1 MPKRELKYCE
11 LCGDQY
17 LSWRQTQRFC
27 SKSCRSTGPNANSY
41 KHGHASKKKHSMT
54 YTSWSSML
62 NRTKG
67 RTEHSKKYYAGVFV
81 CKRWQSFDNFLAD
94 MGERPS
100 VKHTLDRIEANRG
113 YQPGNCRWATHTEQM
128 NNVRTNRL
136 LSFNNK
142 TLTQEQWGRE
152 IGLSGTIINKRLK
165 RGWSIEKALT
175 TPRVKTGHKTKN
187 WSSA

>member
-1 MPKRELKYCE
+1 MPKRELKNCE

-41 KHGHASKKKHSMT
+41 KHGHATKKKQSLT
-54 YTSWSSML
+54 YSTWASML

-67 RTEHSKKYYAGVFV
+67 NNEHAKKYYGDVIV
-81 CKRWQSFDNFLAD
+81 CERWHSFENFLAD

-100 VKHTLDRIEANRG
+100 IKHTLDRIVPDKG
-113 YQPGNCRWATHTEQM
+113 YQPGNCRWATHVEQM

-136 LSFNNK
+136 ITHKDL
-142 TLTQEQWGRE
+142 TLTQEQWGRKV
-152 IGLSGTIINKRLK
+152 GLTGTIIHKRLK
-165 RGWSIEKALT
+165 RGWSVAKTLN
-175 TPRVKTGHKTKN
+175 TPRIERGHKTI
-187 WSSA
+187 